1 MEHPPDWL
9 YKPDPSRNYTH
20 MFVDEAGNKLDSKSK
35 AIQHLQKAGKLS
47 MEIRKVF
54 EQIGQSA
61 KKKRISEGRANL
73 MSDPSWEPDVTLP
86 ENWKS
91 RPSKT
96 VPTSRCV
103 LSPEG
108 MFFESKIKAYKYLCE
123 QKDSEE
129 VKNVRMEMKSML
141 IKHNGYQE
149 SPLLPKDWLFKH
161 DKILNS
167 CSYLTE
173 TGYRLQSTSSACTI
187 MSKQYEHNPE
197 IVDNFKTFLSQFSI
211 SIKPED
217 PLQWNE
223 NDATIPKGWLSR
235 SFPQKQTIVLKHPS
249 GMTFGN
255 RRQAL
260 KHLIDS
266 HEEESRI
273 QEMRGCM
280 KYEDWMEHELLP
292 ANWYFKKYT
301 ENLIF
306 LTDLAEVY
314 HGHEKALQVLKRDSR
329 YSSEDLDNLKLFLE
343 QVLSTIIQK
352 VKVIKKEEAVETKNI
367 NQNGKMLFE
376 DIQNLLK
383 SDSEESKG
391 EGRRHL
397 VSRGWE
403 ENMFLPNNWMCKKS
417 VNSSLTPNIIS
428 ANGEI
433 FNSFRPLIQHLKDNP
448 EYNQEDINKLS
459 KFPDGKTRKKV
470 EYWISAIAPVPKSAP
485 TEKKYTVKQYMNALK
500 TPDSTSNSDILEMRS
515 YLLRTGWR
523 EDEAL
528 VPRGWLF
535 KQRPGLPTIMF
546 LTEAGDLLANVKEAN
561 IFLADRGFT
570 IDGKKCQE
578 RFDDNYE
585 LDLRRMERSANIKEE
600 KMTLPSNFP
609 SNITVTMVNQPK
621 PEVKAEKQAKKF
633 SLDVLDM
640 ERNQP
645 IAGFKNIF
653 HKLEI
658 FKKSVVN
665 GTSRGS
671 KNNPDLNLDLL

>member
-1 MEHPPDWL
+1 MEYPQDWL
-9 YKPDPSRNYTH
+9 FKPDPSRNYTH

-35 AIQHLQKAGKLS
+35 AIQHLQRAGKLS
-47 MEIRKVF
+47 LEVRKVF
-54 EQIGQSA
+54 EHIGQSA

-86 ENWKS
+86 ANWKS

-129 VKNVRMEMKSML
+129 VRMEMKSML

-173 TGYRLQSTSSACTI
+173 TGFRLQSTSSAWTFI
-187 MSKQYEHNPE
+187 TKQQEHNSE
-197 IVDNFKTFLSQFSI
+197 IADNYKKFLSQFSI

-223 NDATIPKGWLSR
+223 NDDTIPKGWLSR

-266 HEEESRI
+266 REEEIHI
-273 QEMRGCM
+273 QEMRACL
-280 KYEDWMEHELLP
+280 KHEDWIEHELLP

-306 LTDLAEVY
+306 LTDLAEVH
-314 HGHEKALQVLKRDSR
+314 HGHEKALQYLYRNSK
-329 YSSEDLDNLKLFLE
+329 YSSKDLDNLKLFLE
-343 QVLSTIIQK
+343 QVLSSQSSIVRHIN
-352 VKVIKKEEAVETKNI
+352 VIKKGEAVEAKNI
-367 NQNGKMLFE
+367 NQNGKILFE

-383 SDSEESKG
+383 SDSEKLRG
-391 EGRRHL
+391 EGRKHL

-403 ENMFLPNNWMCKKS
+403 ENMFLPNDWMCKKS
-417 VNSSLTPNIIS
+417 VNASQLNIIS
-428 ANGEI
+428 ASGEI
-433 FNSFRPLIQHLKDNP
+433 FNSFRPLIQYLKDNP

-485 TEKKYTVKQYMNALK
+485 TEKKYTMKQYMNALK
-500 TPDSTSNSDILEMRS
+500 APDSASNRDIAEMRA

-523 EDEAL
+523 EDETL
-528 VPRGWLF
+528 VPRSWLF

-546 LTEAGDLLANVKEAN
+546 LTESGDLLANVKEAN
-561 IFLADRGFT
+561 VFLADKGFT

-585 LDLRRMERSANIKEE
+585 LDLRRMERTANIKEE
-600 KMTLPSNFP
+600 KFTLPSNLP
-609 SNITVTMVNQPK
+609 SNITVTMVQQPK
-621 PEVKAEKQAKKF
+621 PDIKAEKQTKKF

-645 IAGFKNIF
+645 IAGFKNMF

-658 FKKSVVN
+658 FKKSIVN
-665 GTSRGS
+665 GTSHGS
-671 KNNPDLNLDLL
+671 KSNPDLNLDLL